1 MVLMTCMRRR
11 CYSGFEV
18 DEYGAGDVVV
28 VVGLIEEDVF
38 AVFDAVVVGGEFLE
52 DARGADAVL
61 AA

>member
-1 MVLMTCMRRR
+1 M
-11 CYSGFEV
+11 
-18 DEYGAGDVVV
+18 V